1 MKVDRDLDGDF
12 VDELV
17 QSGVELAR
25 LGLRGRDTHPEQR
38 VARLQGAEA
47 DAEVADVTGR
57 RLQAGAGERTRQ
69 LTRLA
74 VAQRPIETQRR
85 HACDERERRLV
96 NVQAHQVDGHLRTL
110 ADALQ
115 RHADADARQADH
127 VNVHFVL
134 KKKEKKN
141 HQRQKDELGHF
152 PSRFLLL
159 QMGNRIGN
167 WSERPCEKLTKSA
180 RVSNKHVM
188 PKQSTVA

>member
-134 KKKEKKN
+134 KKKKKIKIIN
-141 HQRQKDELGHF
+141 VKKMNWAIFRLVFCYCRWATGSETGAKDLA
-152 PSRFLLL
+152 
-159 QMGNRIGN
+159 
-167 WSERPCEKLTKSA
+167 KS
-180 RVSNKHVM
+180 
-188 PKQSTVA
+188 